1 MWSKIWNWIT
11 GAVKALFK
19 IVMDGARKSVT
30 DFLNDPE
37 VQQAAKDAIIT
48 VKNQGYTDNEALD
61 SAVEILKKKGIASGL
76 SCVNTILRTLVQ
88 NAYCAIKCSEE
99 NK

>member
-1 MWSKIWNWIT
+1 M
-11 GAVKALFK
+11 FK
-19 IVMDGARKSVT
+19 IVMEGAKQGVT
-30 DFLNDPE
+30 DFMYDPE
-37 VQQAAKDAIIT
+37 VQQAAKDATIT

-61 SAVEILKKKGIASGL
+61 SAVEILKEKGIASGL

-99 NK
+99 NN

>member
-11 GAVKALFK
+11 GAVKSLFK
-19 IVMDGARKSVT
+19 IVMKGAKQGVT
-30 DFLNDPE
+30 DFMNDPE

-61 SAVEILKKKGIASGL
+61 SAVEILKEKGIASGL

-99 NK
+99 NN